1 VRIIIND
8 KFLKSFVLF
17 SRVSQD
23 KKPIEVNRRP
33 ILAIDKENEID
44 KRRKE
49 LARQKEAR
57 EKQTKDEVDE
67 NKHMKYKS
75 NTSITFRP
83 RS

>member
-1 VRIIIND
+1 
-8 KFLKSFVLF
+8 
-17 SRVSQD
+17 VSQD